1 MQQTL
6 DGIANMHS
14 SRMVHGDLKP
24 QNILMG
30 AADQMLST
38 PLITDFETTRHQ
50 DATITKAGGG
60 GTDGFRAPEL
70 LNNPNA
76 VATEA
81 SDMFAFGEVLNRVK
95 IVLRDA
101 DQDQAVQKGL
111 DDLITKLK
119 DPVATKRLSA
129 NEAKNHAFF
138 TAAAEPEET
147 CERIVMAFCGGASC
161 FACDGIKCSSGH
173 FICNEDFEFYVNSLV
188 KKNEGGKFSDLG
200 EMIKNNGRIFCA
212 NRGSGCESA
221 AFALRDIATHLS
233 SDTLELLSECR
244 KEVLRLQLEKENE
257 RVVSDRVKRELAV
270 LERMSEHEK
279 KVRAARKHIESNLLL
294 MKCPNPDCRKPFL
307 DWSNCAALTCQ
318 DKKGNGCGTKFC
330 CYCVKTF
337 PGDMHQHVFDCE
349 VAGPKPAGVQSKLY
363 PPRWYYDQVT
373 SRVRKDRVAE
383 YLRTLE
389 NDEIR
394 YDVVEQ
400 CGRSFRDLNMD
411 FPEWTRRR
419 ERSDSDIARAAQFD
433 EYNEYA

>member
-1 MQQTL
+1 
-6 DGIANMHS
+6 
-14 SRMVHGDLKP
+14 MVHGDLKP

-38 PLITDFETTRHQ
+38 TLITDFETTRHQ

-147 CERIVMAFCGGASC
+147 CECIVMAFCGGAFC

-257 RVVSDRVKRELAV
+257 RVVSDRVKE
-270 LERMSEHEK
+270 E
-279 KVRAARKHIESNLLL
+279 VRNRGSNRAMTRIPSLLT
-294 MKCPNPDCRKPFL
+294 KTSVACNP
-307 DWSNCAALTCQ
+307 
-318 DKKGNGCGTKFC
+318 
-330 CYCVKTF
+330 
-337 PGDMHQHVFDCE
+337 
-349 VAGPKPAGVQSKLY
+349 
-363 PPRWYYDQVT
+363 
-373 SRVRKDRVAE
+373 RKDE
-383 YLRTLE
+383 RT
-389 NDEIR
+389 
-394 YDVVEQ
+394 
-400 CGRSFRDLNMD
+400 
-411 FPEWTRRR
+411 
-419 ERSDSDIARAAQFD
+419 
-433 EYNEYA
+433 